1 MIKYKNRKTAKRV
14 IFLVMFIWT
23 FFNGAYANINAPLI
37 KSIAEVQGFTNEI
50 MVNYIATITNLAM
63 VGANIFLS
71 LIGGKKMNM
80 RIWAVVAGVLTIGG
94 SVGAVLVSGSL
105 SAMIFMRFFVGF
117 GAGVGCL
124 IAGAVLPFYF
134 EGKELATVLGV
145 VTAGSGFWGFIF
157 SNISGIVNASFGWK
171 ASYMLYLYAIV
182 PVLLFLIFIPKE
194 KFIEE
199 PEKVIDKAKEAK
211 KEEKKERELNPS
223 VIIYIVLAFL
233 VYLMIQLMWSNI
245 STWIAEPPISASLVQ
260 VGLAASIMPLASFIG
275 RALNGP
281 IYNKIGRFSLHL
293 FFGMLLAGLIL
304 GVVATTF
311 NLSLVAIFL
320 VGATMGLAHPV
331 VTLLAIKT
339 SPKAQ
344 VRAQALIL
352 AGENI
357 GNFFSTQWR
366 VYINKLSDG
375 TLRSAF
381 HVNAYFVAAVLVLCF
396 VGTFMMMKMEKKQQL
411 A

>member
-1 MIKYKNRKTAKRV
+1 MIKYKNRKTAKRI

-23 FFNGAYANINAPLI
+23 FFNGAYANINAPLLR
-37 KSIAEVQGFTNEI
+37 SIAEAQGFTNEI
-50 MVNYIATITNLAM
+50 MVNYIATIANLAM
-63 VGANIFLS
+63 VAANIFLS
-71 LIGGKKMNM
+71 IIGGKKMNM
-80 RIWAVVAGVLTIGG
+80 RMWAIVAGVLTMGG
-94 SVGAVLVSGSL
+94 GVGTILLSGNL
-105 SAMIFMRFFVGF
+105 NAMIFARFFVGF

-157 SNISGIVNASFGWK
+157 SNLSGVLNASYGWK
-171 ASYMLYLYAIV
+171 ASYMLYCYAII
-182 PVLLFLIFIPKE
+182 PVILFLVFVPKE
-194 KFIEE
+194 KFIEV
-199 PEKVIDKAKEAK
+199 PEKAIDKLKETDK
-211 KEEKKERELNPS
+211 KEKKERELNPQ

-245 STWIAEPPISASLVQ
+245 STWIAEPPINATLVQ

-293 FFGMLLAGLIL
+293 FYAMLLMGLIL

-311 NLSLVAIFL
+311 NLSLAAIFL

-331 VTLLAIKT
+331 VILLAIKT
-339 SPKAQ
+339 SPRGQ

-352 AGENI
+352 AGENL

-366 VYINKLSDG
+366 VYINRLSDG
-375 TLRSAF
+375 TLRSVF
-381 HVNAYFVAAVLVLCF
+381 HINAYFVGAVLVLCF
-396 VGTFMMMKMEKKQQL
+396 IGTFILMKMEKKQQI

>member
-1 MIKYKNRKTAKRV
+1 MIKYKDRKTAKRV

-37 KSIAEVQGFTNEI
+37 RSIAQVQGFTNEI

-63 VGANIFLS
+63 VAANIFLS

-94 SVGAVLVSGSL
+94 SMGAVLVSGSL

-124 IAGAVLPFYF
+124 ISGAVLPFYF

-157 SNISGIVNASFGWK
+157 SNLSGIVKASFGWK

-182 PVLLFLIFIPKE
+182 PVLLYLIFITKE
-194 KFIEE
+194 KFIVE
-199 PEKVIDKAKEAK
+199 PEKVIDKVKEEK
-211 KEEKKERELNPS
+211 KEVKKERELNPT

-233 VYLMIQLMWSNI
+233 VYLMIQLMWTNI

-260 VGLAASIMPLASFIG
+260 V
-275 RALNGP
+275 
-281 IYNKIGRFSLHL
+281 
-293 FFGMLLAGLIL
+293 
-304 GVVATTF
+304 
-311 NLSLVAIFL
+311 
-320 VGATMGLAHPV
+320 GLAHPV

-344 VRAQALIL
+344 VRAKAMIL

-381 HVNAYFVAAVLVLCF
+381 HINAYFVAAVLVLCF
-396 VGTFMMMKMEKKQQL
+396 IGTFIMMKMEKKQQL

>member
-1 MIKYKNRKTAKRV
+1 
-14 IFLVMFIWT
+14 MFIWT
-23 FFNGAYANINAPLI
+23 FFNGAYANINAPLLR
-37 KSIAEVQGFTNEI
+37 SIAEAQGFTNEI
-50 MVNYIATITNLAM
+50 MVNYIATIANLAM
-63 VGANIFLS
+63 VAANIFLS
-71 LIGGKKMNM
+71 VIGGKKMNM
-80 RIWAVVAGVLTIGG
+80 RMWAVVAGVLTMGG
-94 SVGAVLVSGSL
+94 GVGTILLSGNL
-105 SAMIFMRFFVGF
+105 NAMIFARFFVGF

-157 SNISGIVNASFGWK
+157 SNLSGVLNASYGWK
-171 ASYMLYLYAIV
+171 ASYMLYCYAII
-182 PVLLFLIFIPKE
+182 PVILFLVFVPKE
-194 KFIEE
+194 KFIEV
-199 PEKVIDKAKEAK
+199 PEKAIDKLKETDK
-211 KEEKKERELNPS
+211 KEKKERELNPQ

-245 STWIAEPPISASLVQ
+245 STWIAEPPINATLVQ

-293 FFGMLLAGLIL
+293 FYAMLLMGLIL

-311 NLSLVAIFL
+311 NLSLAAIFL

-331 VTLLAIKT
+331 VILLAIKT
-339 SPKAQ
+339 SPRGQ

-352 AGENI
+352 AGENL

-366 VYINKLSDG
+366 VYINRLSDG
-375 TLRSAF
+375 TLRSVF
-381 HVNAYFVAAVLVLCF
+381 HINAYFVGAVLVLCF
-396 VGTFMMMKMEKKQQL
+396 IGTFILMKMEKKQQI

>member
-1 MIKYKNRKTAKRV
+1 
-14 IFLVMFIWT
+14 MFIWT
-23 FFNGAYANINAPLI
+23 FFNGAYANINAPLLR
-37 KSIAEVQGFTNEI
+37 SIAEAQGFTNEI
-50 MVNYIATITNLAM
+50 MVNYIATIANLAM
-63 VGANIFLS
+63 VAANIFLS
-71 LIGGKKMNM
+71 VIGGKKMNM
-80 RIWAVVAGVLTIGG
+80 RMWAVVAGVLTMGG
-94 SVGAVLVSGSL
+94 GVGTILLSGNL
-105 SAMIFMRFFVGF
+105 NAMIFARFFVGF

-157 SNISGIVNASFGWK
+157 TNLSGVLNASYGWK
-171 ASYMLYLYAIV
+171 ASYMLYCYAII
-182 PVLLFLIFIPKE
+182 PVILFLVFVPKE
-194 KFIEE
+194 KFIEV
-199 PEKVIDKAKEAK
+199 PEKAIDKLKETDK
-211 KEEKKERELNPS
+211 KEKKERELNPQ

-245 STWIAEPPISASLVQ
+245 STWIAEPPINATLVQ

-293 FFGMLLAGLIL
+293 FYAMLLMGLIL

-339 SPKAQ
+339 SPRGQ

-352 AGENI
+352 AGENL

-366 VYINKLSDG
+366 VYINRLSDG

-381 HVNAYFVAAVLVLCF
+381 HINAYFVGAVLVLCF
-396 VGTFMMMKMEKKQQL
+396 IGTFILMKMEKKQQI

>member
-1 MIKYKNRKTAKRV
+1 
-14 IFLVMFIWT
+14 MFIWT
-23 FFNGAYANINAPLI
+23 FFNGAYANINAPLLR
-37 KSIAEVQGFTNEI
+37 SIAEAQGFTNEI
-50 MVNYIATITNLAM
+50 MVNYIATIANLAM
-63 VGANIFLS
+63 VAANIFLS
-71 LIGGKKMNM
+71 IIGGKKMNM
-80 RIWAVVAGVLTIGG
+80 RMWAIVAGVLTMGG
-94 SVGAVLVSGSL
+94 GVGTILLSGNL
-105 SAMIFMRFFVGF
+105 NAMIFARFFVGF

-157 SNISGIVNASFGWK
+157 SNLSGVLNASYGWK
-171 ASYMLYLYAIV
+171 ASYMLYCYAII
-182 PVLLFLIFIPKE
+182 PVILFLVFVPKE
-194 KFIEE
+194 KFIEV
-199 PEKVIDKAKEAK
+199 PEKAIDKLKETDK
-211 KEEKKERELNPS
+211 KEKRERELNPQ

-245 STWIAEPPISASLVQ
+245 STWIAEPPINATLVQ

-293 FFGMLLAGLIL
+293 FYAMLLMGLIL

-339 SPKAQ
+339 SPRGQ

-352 AGENI
+352 AGENL

-366 VYINKLSDG
+366 VYINRLSDG

-381 HVNAYFVAAVLVLCF
+381 HINAYFVGAVLVLCF
-396 VGTFMMMKMEKKQQL
+396 IGTFILMKMEKKQQI

>member
-1 MIKYKNRKTAKRV
+1 MIKYKDRKTAKRV

-37 KSIAEVQGFTNEI
+37 RSIAQVQGFTNEI

-63 VGANIFLS
+63 VAANIFLS

-94 SVGAVLVSGSL
+94 SIGAVLVSGSL
-105 SAMIFMRFFVGF
+105 NAMIFMRFFVGF

-124 IAGAVLPFYF
+124 ISGAVLPFYF

-157 SNISGIVNASFGWK
+157 SNLSGIVNASFGWK

-182 PVLLFLIFIPKE
+182 PVLLYLIFIPKE
-194 KFIEE
+194 KFIVE
-199 PEKVIDKAKEAK
+199 PEKVIDKAQKTK
-211 KEEKKERELNPS
+211 KEGKKERELNPI

-245 STWIAEPPISASLVQ
+245 STWIAESPISASLVQ

-293 FFGMLLAGLIL
+293 FYGMLLAGLII

-344 VRAQALIL
+344 VRAQAMIL

-381 HVNAYFVAAVLVLCF
+381 HINAYFVAAVLVLCF
-396 VGTFMMMKMEKKQQL
+396 IGTFIMMKMEKKQQL

>member
-1 MIKYKNRKTAKRV
+1 
-14 IFLVMFIWT
+14 MFIWT

-37 KSIAEVQGFTNEI
+37 RSIAEVQGFTNEI

-63 VGANIFLS
+63 VAANIFLL

-117 GAGVGCL
+117 GAGFGCL
-124 IAGAVLPFYF
+124 ISGAVLPFYF

-145 VTAGSGFWGFIF
+145 VT
-157 SNISGIVNASFGWK
+157 
-171 ASYMLYLYAIV
+171 
-182 PVLLFLIFIPKE
+182 
-194 KFIEE
+194 
-199 PEKVIDKAKEAK
+199 
-211 KEEKKERELNPS
+211 
-223 VIIYIVLAFL
+223 
-233 VYLMIQLMWSNI
+233 
-245 STWIAEPPISASLVQ
+245 
-260 VGLAASIMPLASFIG
+260 AASIMPLASFIG

-281 IYNKIGRFSLHL
+281 IYNKIGRFFLHL
-293 FFGMLLAGLIL
+293 FYGMLLAGLIL

-344 VRAQALIL
+344 VRAQAMIL

-357 GNFFSTQWR
+357 G
-366 VYINKLSDG
+366 K
-375 TLRSAF
+375 
-381 HVNAYFVAAVLVLCF
+381 VLDLF
-396 VGTFMMMKMEKKQQL
+396 IH
-411 A
+411 

>member
-1 MIKYKNRKTAKRV
+1 MIKYKNRKTAKRI

-23 FFNGAYANINAPLI
+23 FFNGAYANINAPLLR
-37 KSIAEVQGFTNEI
+37 SIAEAQGFTNEI
-50 MVNYIATITNLAM
+50 MVNYIATIANLAM
-63 VGANIFLS
+63 VAANIFLS
-71 LIGGKKMNM
+71 VIGGKKMNM
-80 RIWAVVAGVLTIGG
+80 RMWAVVAGVLTMGG
-94 SVGAVLVSGSL
+94 GVGTILLSGNL
-105 SAMIFMRFFVGF
+105 NAMIFARFFVGF

-157 SNISGIVNASFGWK
+157 SNLSGVLNASYGWK
-171 ASYMLYLYAIV
+171 ASYMLYCYAII
-182 PVLLFLIFIPKE
+182 PVILFLVFVPKE
-194 KFIEE
+194 KFIEV
-199 PEKVIDKAKEAK
+199 PEKAIDKLKETDK
-211 KEEKKERELNPS
+211 KEKRERELNPQ

-245 STWIAEPPISASLVQ
+245 STWIAEPPINATLVQ

-293 FFGMLLAGLIL
+293 FYAMLLMGLIL

-339 SPKAQ
+339 SPRGQ

-352 AGENI
+352 AGENL

-366 VYINKLSDG
+366 VYINRLSDG

-381 HVNAYFVAAVLVLCF
+381 HINAYFVGAVLVLCF
-396 VGTFMMMKMEKKQQL
+396 IGTFILMKMEKKQQI

>member
-1 MIKYKNRKTAKRV
+1 
-14 IFLVMFIWT
+14 MFIWT

-37 KSIAEVQGFTNEI
+37 RSIAEVQGFTNEI

-63 VGANIFLS
+63 VAANIFLS

-105 SAMIFMRFFVGF
+105 STMIFMRFFVGF

-124 IAGAVLPFYF
+124 ISGAVLPFYF
-134 EGKELATVLGV
+134 EGKELATV
-145 VTAGSGFWGFIF
+145 
-157 SNISGIVNASFGWK
+157 
-171 ASYMLYLYAIV
+171 
-182 PVLLFLIFIPKE
+182 
-194 KFIEE
+194 
-199 PEKVIDKAKEAK
+199 
-211 KEEKKERELNPS
+211 
-223 VIIYIVLAFL
+223 
-233 VYLMIQLMWSNI
+233 
-245 STWIAEPPISASLVQ
+245 
-260 VGLAASIMPLASFIG
+260 
-275 RALNGP
+275 
-281 IYNKIGRFSLHL
+281 
-293 FFGMLLAGLIL
+293 L

-344 VRAQALIL
+344 VRAQAMIL

-357 GNFFSTQWR
+357 G
-366 VYINKLSDG
+366 K
-375 TLRSAF
+375 
-381 HVNAYFVAAVLVLCF
+381 VLDLF
-396 VGTFMMMKMEKKQQL
+396 IH
-411 A
+411 

>member
-1 MIKYKNRKTAKRV
+1 
-14 IFLVMFIWT
+14 MFIWT
-23 FFNGAYANINAPLI
+23 FFNGAYANINAPLLR
-37 KSIAEVQGFTNEI
+37 SIAEAQGFTNEI
-50 MVNYIATITNLAM
+50 MVNYIATIANLAM
-63 VGANIFLS
+63 VAANIFLS
-71 LIGGKKMNM
+71 IIGGKKMNM
-80 RIWAVVAGVLTIGG
+80 RMWAIVAGVLTMGG
-94 SVGAVLVSGSL
+94 GVGTILLSGNL
-105 SAMIFMRFFVGF
+105 NAMIFARFFVGF

-157 SNISGIVNASFGWK
+157 SNLSGVLNASYGWK
-171 ASYMLYLYAIV
+171 ASYMLYCYAII
-182 PVLLFLIFIPKE
+182 PVILFLVFVPKE
-194 KFIEE
+194 KFIEV
-199 PEKVIDKAKEAK
+199 PEKAIDKLKETDK
-211 KEEKKERELNPS
+211 KEKRERELNPQ

-245 STWIAEPPISASLVQ
+245 STWIAEPPINATLVQ

-293 FFGMLLAGLIL
+293 FYAMLLMGLIL

-311 NLSLVAIFL
+311 NLSLAAIFL

-331 VTLLAIKT
+331 VILLAIKT
-339 SPKAQ
+339 SPRGQ

-352 AGENI
+352 AGENL

-366 VYINKLSDG
+366 VYINRLSDG

-381 HVNAYFVAAVLVLCF
+381 HINAYFVGAVLVLCF
-396 VGTFMMMKMEKKQQL
+396 IGTFILMKMEKKQQI

>member
-1 MIKYKNRKTAKRV
+1 
-14 IFLVMFIWT
+14 MFIWT
-23 FFNGAYANINAPLI
+23 FFNGAYANINAPLLR
-37 KSIAEVQGFTNEI
+37 SIAEAQGFTNEI
-50 MVNYIATITNLAM
+50 MVNYIATIANLAM
-63 VGANIFLS
+63 VAANIFLS
-71 LIGGKKMNM
+71 VIGGKKMNM
-80 RIWAVVAGVLTIGG
+80 RMWAVVAGVLTMGG
-94 SVGAVLVSGSL
+94 GVGTILLSGNL
-105 SAMIFMRFFVGF
+105 NAMIFARFFVGF

-157 SNISGIVNASFGWK
+157 SNLSGVLNASYGWK
-171 ASYMLYLYAIV
+171 ASYMLYCYAII
-182 PVLLFLIFIPKE
+182 PVILFLVFVPKE
-194 KFIEE
+194 KFIEV
-199 PEKVIDKAKEAK
+199 PEKAIDKLKETDK
-211 KEEKKERELNPS
+211 KEKKERELNPQ

-245 STWIAEPPISASLVQ
+245 STWIAEPPINATLVQ

-293 FFGMLLAGLIL
+293 FYAMLLMGLIL

-311 NLSLVAIFL
+311 NLSLVSIFL

-339 SPKAQ
+339 SPRGQ

-352 AGENI
+352 AGENL

-366 VYINKLSDG
+366 VYINRLSDG

-381 HVNAYFVAAVLVLCF
+381 HINAYFVGAVLVLCF
-396 VGTFMMMKMEKKQQL
+396 IGTFILMKMEKKQQI

>member
-1 MIKYKNRKTAKRV
+1 MIKYKNRKTAKRI

-23 FFNGAYANINAPLI
+23 FFNGAYANINAPLLR
-37 KSIAEVQGFTNEI
+37 SIAEAQGFTNEI
-50 MVNYIATITNLAM
+50 MVNYIATIANLAM
-63 VGANIFLS
+63 VAANIFLS
-71 LIGGKKMNM
+71 VIGGKKMNM
-80 RIWAVVAGVLTIGG
+80 RMWAVVAEVLTMGG
-94 SVGAVLVSGSL
+94 GVGTILLSGNL
-105 SAMIFMRFFVGF
+105 NAMIFARFFVGF

-157 SNISGIVNASFGWK
+157 SNLSGVLNASYGWK
-171 ASYMLYLYAIV
+171 ASYMLYCYAII
-182 PVLLFLIFIPKE
+182 PVILFLVFVPKE
-194 KFIEE
+194 KFIEV
-199 PEKVIDKAKEAK
+199 PEKAIDKLKETEK
-211 KEEKKERELNPS
+211 KEKKERELNPQ

-245 STWIAEPPISASLVQ
+245 STWIAEPPINATLVQ

-281 IYNKIGRFSLHL
+281 IYNKIRRFSLHL
-293 FFGMLLAGLIL
+293 FYAMLLIGLIL

-339 SPKAQ
+339 SPRGQ

-352 AGENI
+352 AGENL

-366 VYINKLSDG
+366 VYINRLSDG

-381 HVNAYFVAAVLVLCF
+381 HINAYFVGAVLVLCF
-396 VGTFMMMKMEKKQQL
+396 IGTFILMKMEKKQQL

>member
-1 MIKYKNRKTAKRV
+1 
-14 IFLVMFIWT
+14 MFIWT

-37 KSIAEVQGFTNEI
+37 KSIAEAQGFTNEI

-63 VGANIFLS
+63 VAANIFLS

-94 SVGAVLVSGSL
+94 SMGAILVSGSL

-157 SNISGIVNASFGWK
+157 SNLSGVLNASYGWK
-171 ASYMLYLYAIV
+171 ASYMLYCYAII
-182 PVLLFLIFIPKE
+182 PVILFLVFVPKE
-194 KFIEE
+194 KFIEV
-199 PEKVIDKAKEAK
+199 PEKAIDKLKETDK
-211 KEEKKERELNPS
+211 KEKKERELNPQ

-245 STWIAEPPISASLVQ
+245 STWIAEPPINATLVQ

-293 FFGMLLAGLIL
+293 FYAMLLMGLIL
-304 GVVATTF
+304 GVVSTTF

-339 SPKAQ
+339 SPRGQ

-352 AGENI
+352 AGENL

-366 VYINKLSDG
+366 VYINRLSDG

-381 HVNAYFVAAVLVLCF
+381 HINAYFVGAVLVLCF
-396 VGTFMMMKMEKKQQL
+396 IGTFILMKMEKKQQI

>member
-1 MIKYKNRKTAKRV
+1 
-14 IFLVMFIWT
+14 MFIWT
-23 FFNGAYANINAPLI
+23 FFNGAYANINAPLLR
-37 KSIAEVQGFTNEI
+37 SIAEAQGFTNEI
-50 MVNYIATITNLAM
+50 MVNYIATIANLAM
-63 VGANIFLS
+63 VAANIFLS
-71 LIGGKKMNM
+71 IIGGKKMNM
-80 RIWAVVAGVLTIGG
+80 RMWAIVAGVLTMGG
-94 SVGAVLVSGSL
+94 GVGTILLSGNL
-105 SAMIFMRFFVGF
+105 NAMIFARFFVGF

-157 SNISGIVNASFGWK
+157 SNLSGVLNASYGWK
-171 ASYMLYLYAIV
+171 ASYMLYCYAII
-182 PVLLFLIFIPKE
+182 PVILFLVFVPKE
-194 KFIEE
+194 KFIEV
-199 PEKVIDKAKEAK
+199 PEKAIDKLKETDK
-211 KEEKKERELNPS
+211 KEKRERELNPQ

-245 STWIAEPPISASLVQ
+245 STWIAEPPINATLVQ

-293 FFGMLLAGLIL
+293 FYAMLLMGLIL

-311 NLSLVAIFL
+311 NLSLAAIFL

-331 VTLLAIKT
+331 VILLAIKT
-339 SPKAQ
+339 SPRGQ

-352 AGENI
+352 AGENL

-366 VYINKLSDG
+366 VYINRLSDG
-375 TLRSAF
+375 TLRSVF
-381 HVNAYFVAAVLVLCF
+381 HINAYFVGAVLVLCF
-396 VGTFMMMKMEKKQQL
+396 IGTFILMKIEKKQQI

>member
-1 MIKYKNRKTAKRV
+1 
-14 IFLVMFIWT
+14 
-23 FFNGAYANINAPLI
+23 
-37 KSIAEVQGFTNEI
+37 
-50 MVNYIATITNLAM
+50 MVA
-63 VGANIFLS
+63 ANIFLS

-94 SVGAVLVSGSL
+94 SVGAVLVRGSL

-124 IAGAVLPFYF
+124 ISGAVLPFYF

-145 VTAGSGFWGFIF
+145 VT
-157 SNISGIVNASFGWK
+157 
-171 ASYMLYLYAIV
+171 
-182 PVLLFLIFIPKE
+182 
-194 KFIEE
+194 
-199 PEKVIDKAKEAK
+199 
-211 KEEKKERELNPS
+211 
-223 VIIYIVLAFL
+223 
-233 VYLMIQLMWSNI
+233 
-245 STWIAEPPISASLVQ
+245 
-260 VGLAASIMPLASFIG
+260 AASIMPLASFIG

-344 VRAQALIL
+344 VRAQAMIL

-357 GNFFSTQWR
+357 G
-366 VYINKLSDG
+366 K
-375 TLRSAF
+375 
-381 HVNAYFVAAVLVLCF
+381 VLDLF
-396 VGTFMMMKMEKKQQL
+396 IH
-411 A
+411 

>member
-1 MIKYKNRKTAKRV
+1 
-14 IFLVMFIWT
+14 MFIWT

-37 KSIAEVQGFTNEI
+37 KSIAEAQGFTNEI

-63 VGANIFLS
+63 VAANIFLS

-94 SVGAVLVSGSL
+94 SMGAILVSGSL

-157 SNISGIVNASFGWK
+157 SNLSGVLNASYGWK
-171 ASYMLYLYAIV
+171 ASYMLYCYAII
-182 PVLLFLIFIPKE
+182 PVILFLVFVPKE
-194 KFIEE
+194 KFIEV
-199 PEKVIDKAKEAK
+199 PEKAIDKLKETDK
-211 KEEKKERELNPS
+211 KEKKERELNPQ

-245 STWIAEPPISASLVQ
+245 STWIAEPPINATLVQ

-293 FFGMLLAGLIL
+293 FYAMLLIGLIL

-339 SPKAQ
+339 SPRGQ

-352 AGENI
+352 AGENL

-366 VYINKLSDG
+366 VYINRLSDG

-381 HVNAYFVAAVLVLCF
+381 HINAYFVGAVLVLCF
-396 VGTFMMMKMEKKQQL
+396 IGTFILMKMEKKQQL

>member
-1 MIKYKNRKTAKRV
+1 
-14 IFLVMFIWT
+14 MFIWT
-23 FFNGAYANINAPLI
+23 FFNGAYANINAPLLR
-37 KSIAEVQGFTNEI
+37 SIAEAQGFTNEI
-50 MVNYIATITNLAM
+50 MVNYIATIANLAM
-63 VGANIFLS
+63 VAANIFLS
-71 LIGGKKMNM
+71 VIGGKKMNM
-80 RIWAVVAGVLTIGG
+80 RMWAVVAGVLTMGG
-94 SVGAVLVSGSL
+94 GVGTILLSGNL
-105 SAMIFMRFFVGF
+105 NAMIFARFFVGF

-157 SNISGIVNASFGWK
+157 SNLSGVLNASYGWK
-171 ASYMLYLYAIV
+171 ASYMLYCYAII
-182 PVLLFLIFIPKE
+182 PVILFLVFVPKE
-194 KFIEE
+194 KFIEV
-199 PEKVIDKAKEAK
+199 PEKAIDKLKETDK
-211 KEEKKERELNPS
+211 KEKKERELNPQ

-245 STWIAEPPISASLVQ
+245 STWIAEPPINATLVQ

-293 FFGMLLAGLIL
+293 FYAMLLMGLIL

-339 SPKAQ
+339 SPRGQ

-352 AGENI
+352 AGENL

-366 VYINKLSDG
+366 VYINRLSDG

-381 HVNAYFVAAVLVLCF
+381 HINAYFVGAVLVLCF
-396 VGTFMMMKMEKKQQL
+396 IGTFILMKMEKKQQI